1 MTVGKV
7 YRHRPGEHLYCSGK
21 RLWPHR
27 IAAIL
32 AARMRAGC
40 PRSRAELV
48 IRRKAVERGHPGRM
62 WPHGC
67 GQDARVPQVRHPAQ
81 KGDAH
86 PQSSHYLTK

>member
-32 AARMRAGC
+32 AARMRAGWS
-40 PRSRAELV
+40 RSLAELV
-48 IRRKAVERGHPGRM
+48 IRRKSAERGHLGRT
-62 WPHGC
+62 
-67 GQDARVPQVRHPAQ
+67 DAGRRPAFPRFAIRR
-81 KGDAH
+81 KKVTHNRKAV
-86 PQSSHYLTK
+86 TI